1 MVLTLRDSKVR
12 YGFYWFSIVL
22 VALFWSIISAQPL
35 YGEEES
41 KAQKI
46 DDNVNE
52 SLERFYEQVEDGKE
66 IAKRAKGMLILPNVG
81 KGALILGIEYGR
93 GALRVGG
100 KTVDYYSMAT
110 GSLGFQIGGE
120 AKDIVITFNNDEA
133 LKKFRAAKGW
143 EAGVD
148 GNVALFTIGGG
159 QKSLVAMNENPV
171 LAFVFD
177 VKGLIADISMKG
189 AKFNKLDF
197 SEEKE

>member
-46 DDNVNE
+46 DANVNE

-66 IAKRAKGMLILPNVG
+66 IANRAKGMLILPNVG